1 MTDLKEAF
9 HRLDANPV
17 PDMWTDIERRAVAHR
32 VAESPSSPRTRWA
45 AGVTA
50 AVVAVASIGFAV
62 VALRPGPAERPPSFT
77 SSASFPETGQ
87 ILGVTPFSVRE
98 TELYAASE
106 SSLFVIVIPPGNS
119 PKITVMRIAEDGSTE
134 SRGVPFDLE
143 YFLMSMTAGPEGV
156 FAGTAVVKRFAQ
168 EPDALIRIDPSSL
181 SITAR
186 VAFPASVA
194 PLQVDR
200 GLWASFGDG
209 RVLRLDPQTLAIE
222 ASARVV
228 PAASAAMSEASI
240 SRPAFGLGSLW
251 VVERAG
257 SRRTLLRLDPTTL
270 AILTETALP
279 SRGLDNVVADGQ
291 YVYVTGLQSF
301 AQVSSDGSLSESR
314 ANVPGLDGLE
324 PHGSDLVGLVG
335 GSEPA
340 LVIVA
345 PSGDLVTRTAL
356 ADAGSELALSG
367 QDVWFLG
374 KAQGTFGIIHA
385 RLQGDG

>member
-1 MTDLKEAF
+1 MTDLKETF

-17 PDMWTDIERRAVAHR
+17 PDMWTDIERRAVAHL
-32 VAESPSSPRTRWA
+32 VADSPSSRARWA

-62 VALRPGPAERPPSFT
+62 VALRPGPAQRAPNPTGSV
-77 SSASFPETGQ
+77 SFPQAGQ
-87 ILGVTPFSVRE
+87 ILGVTPFSAKE

-106 SSLFVIVIPPGNS
+106 SSLFVIVIPPDNS
-119 PKITVMRIAEDGSTE
+119 PKITVMRIADDGSTA
-134 SRGVPFDLE
+134 SRGVPFSLE
-143 YFLMSMTAGPEGV
+143 NYLMSMTAGPEGV
-156 FAGTAVVKRFAQ
+156 FAGTAVVKRFTG

-181 SITAR
+181 SVTAH

-200 GLWASFGDG
+200 DLWASIGDG

-222 ASARVV
+222 ASAQVV
-228 PAASAAMSEASI
+228 PAASAATSEASI

-251 VVERAG
+251 VVERTGA
-257 SRRTLLRLDPTTL
+257 RRTLLSLDPTTL

-279 SRGLDNVVADGQ
+279 SRGLDNVIADGQ

-301 AQVSSDGSLSESR
+301 AQVASDGGLSESR

-324 PHGSDLVGLVG
+324 PYGSDLVGLVG

-345 PSGDLVTRTAL
+345 PSGDLAARTAL

-367 QDVWFLG
+367 RDVWFLG
-374 KAQGTFGIIHA
+374 KAQGTLGIIHA
-385 RLQGDG
+385 RLRGDG